1 MMPTVQVT
9 RLPITPRL
17 KTNTTHTTIIRLG
30 IQVITDLLTPAT
42 MGTGMDTTDLD
53 SMVTMGEE
61 DMVTGVVMDIIGN
74 E

>member
-53 SMVTMGEE
+53 IMVTMGEE

>member
-61 DMVTGVVMDIIGN
+61 DMVTGVVMDIIRN